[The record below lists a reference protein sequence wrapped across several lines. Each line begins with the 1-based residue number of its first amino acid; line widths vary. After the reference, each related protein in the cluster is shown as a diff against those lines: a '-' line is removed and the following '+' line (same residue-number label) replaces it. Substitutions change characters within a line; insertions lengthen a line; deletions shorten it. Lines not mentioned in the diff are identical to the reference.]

1 MVQCASK
8 CEIAALVDKDD
19 REVQG
24 WIPHDQIIL
33 IGNEERPPPETQ
45 DDRDY
50 TLENN
55 VNGRQYYAS
64 FPWAET

>member
-1 MVQCASK
+1 
-8 CEIAALVDKDD
+8 
-19 REVQG
+19 
-24 WIPHDQIIL
+24 L